1 MKKLILIRT
10 ILFFIILSGIF
21 IYFQWFQKPLHKSI
35 SRNDIESIQIYGIN
49 TAITLVD
56 DAVLIDK
63 LIKWF
68 NNSSDIR
75 PNKNFEGTTPESGII
90 INLKSGK
97 RILILRSGK
106 NFEVQRNDV
115 RPKNISY
122 WAKQQDIKDYL
133 DKLATNTKKLLR

>member
-1 MKKLILIRT
+1 M
-10 ILFFIILSGIF
+10 
-21 IYFQWFQKPLHKSI
+21 HKSI

-68 NNSSDIR
+68 NNSSDIG

-106 NFEVQRNDV
+106 DFEVQRNDV

-133 DKLATNTKKLLR
+133 DKLATNTKELLR